1 MNRMASTLVVP
12 RAGIVGDM
20 TDEDDRRGFERDERD
35 ETDSVFRQLVGQLD
49 LVGARS
55 AGTEDGPQPGGFF
68 RATANT
74 WQCDRCGGW
83 FGFTPGSLWTCG
95 ACIAIGR

>member
-1 MNRMASTLVVP
+1 MNRMASTLAGP
-12 RAGIVGDM
+12 RAGIADDM
-20 TDEDDRRGFERDERD
+20 TEDDNGRGFERD

-49 LVGARS
+49 LVGGRT
-55 AGTEDGPQPGGFF
+55 AGTESGEAAGGFF
-68 RATANT
+68 RPTANT
-74 WQCDRCGGW
+74 LQCDQCGGW

>member
-1 MNRMASTLVVP
+1 MNRMASTLAGP

-20 TDEDDRRGFERDERD
+20 TDEDNRRGPERD
-35 ETDSVFRQLVGQLD
+35 ETDSVLRQLVGQLD
-49 LVGARS
+49 LVGGRT
-55 AGTEDGPQPGGFF
+55 AGTEDGPAAGGFF
-68 RATANT
+68 HATANT
-74 WQCDRCGGW
+74 LQCDQCGGW

>member
-1 MNRMASTLVVP
+1 MNRMASTLDVP

-20 TDEDDRRGFERDERD
+20 TDEDNRRGFERD

-49 LVGARS
+49 PVGGPA
-55 AGTEDGPQPGGFF
+55 AGTERGPGAGGFF
-68 RATANT
+68 RPMANT
-74 WQCDRCGGW
+74 WQCDQCGGW

>member
-1 MNRMASTLVVP
+1 MNRMASTLDVL

-20 TDEDDRRGFERDERD
+20 TDEDNRRGFERD
-35 ETDSVFRQLVGQLD
+35 ETDSVFRQLVGQLH
-49 LVGARS
+49 LVGARP
-55 AGTEDGPQPGGFF
+55 AAPDCGERPGGFF
-68 RATANT
+68 RPRANT
-74 WQCDRCGGW
+74 WQCDTCGGW

>member
-20 TDEDDRRGFERDERD
+20 TDEDDRRGFERDE
-35 ETDSVFRQLVGQLD
+35 TDSVFRELVGQFD
-49 LVGARS
+49 LVGAWP
-55 AGTEDGPQPGGFF
+55 AGPEVGTRPGGFF
-68 RATANT
+68 RPTANT
-74 WQCDRCGGW
+74 WQCDTCGGW